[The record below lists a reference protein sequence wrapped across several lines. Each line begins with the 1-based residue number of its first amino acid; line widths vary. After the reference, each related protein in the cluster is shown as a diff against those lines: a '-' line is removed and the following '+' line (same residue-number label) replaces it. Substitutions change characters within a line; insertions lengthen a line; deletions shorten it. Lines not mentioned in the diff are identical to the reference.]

1 MNLSDLMV
9 SYMTQATAEL
19 LARGPKATG
28 ADYPTGDRP
37 LIPVEDSWLGSFKK
51 DTRLPADRSLH

>member
-1 MNLSDLMV
+1 MV